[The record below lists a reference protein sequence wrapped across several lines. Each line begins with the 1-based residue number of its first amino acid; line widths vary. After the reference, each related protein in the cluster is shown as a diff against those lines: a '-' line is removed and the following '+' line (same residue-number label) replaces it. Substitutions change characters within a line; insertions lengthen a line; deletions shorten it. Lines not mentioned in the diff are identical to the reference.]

1 MSEGGVSEFVA
12 MQQSIQDTLH
22 RLLGVVEQVVAN
34 GARAYAVVRSGRFA
48 DLHATDRHV
57 ARFIPANVLDTV
69 ETSIAIDQAPAA
81 LRVLST
87 VLEEPQLQLFPAR
100 DRNGATIAILAI
112 RSAPIEPANQLV
124 IDSVLTTLAVLTDTL
139 EVASQHSSRTL
150 HDPLTHL
157 PNRAMFVERLHDE
170 LAVAQRTEAKLG
182 MVTIDLDGFSEIN
195 ATYGR
200 AFGDRVLQRVAARL
214 HHAVRRSDLLARLG
228 EDEFGL
234 MAVQMSDQPEG
245 AHVATRLLK
254 TLSQP
259 MELDGVTLNISASV
273 GIAVC
278 PADGTNADALLANSL
293 AAMHRA
299 KIRGP
304 NQFEYFTTQM
314 NADAM
319 ERLDLEARLRV
330 AIDRNQ
336 MCLNYQ
342 PIVDRHGH
350 VTGVEALLRWTHPEH
365 GPISPAKFVP
375 IAEQT
380 GMIVPIGTWV
390 LRQAAQ
396 QAAQWALAG
405 TPLRVNVN
413 VSTLQFTKP
422 DFVEIV
428 FDAIRRCDLDPSLL
442 ELELTESVFIDSEQE
457 IASKLATLRG
467 AGIHIAID
475 DFGAGYS
482 NLSRLHN
489 LPIDTLK
496 IDRAFVNEI
505 NVKDA
510 TTPLHHR
517 TAVLR
522 AMATLGNSLGLRL
535 VAEGVETEDQVRFL
549 KRIGY
554 EAMQGYHFARPQPA
568 DEVMITALALGLAKP
583 STRLVLHQ
591 AA

>member
-1 MSEGGVSEFVA
+1 
-12 MQQSIQDTLH
+12 L
-22 RLLGVVEQVVAN
+22 
-34 GARAYAVVRSGRFA
+34 Y
-48 DLHATDRHV
+48 
-57 ARFIPANVLDTV
+57 
-69 ETSIAIDQAPAA
+69 
-81 LRVLST
+81 
-87 VLEEPQLQLFPAR
+87 PAR
-100 DRNGATIAILAI
+100 DHNGATIAILAI
-112 RSAPIEPANQLV
+112 RPTLIEPATQLV
-124 IDSVLTTLAVLTDTL
+124 IDSVLSTLAVLTDTL
-139 EVASQHSSRTL
+139 EVASQHASRSL
-150 HDPLTHL
+150 HDSLTHL

-170 LAVAQRTEAKLG
+170 LISAERTEAKVG
-182 MVTIDLDGFSEIN
+182 MLTIDLDGFSEIN
-195 ATYGR
+195 AVHGR

-214 HHAVRRSDLLARLG
+214 HHAVRRTDLLARLG

-259 MELDGVTLNISASV
+259 MELDGVVLNVSASV

-278 PADGTNADALLANSL
+278 PADGTTADALLANSL
-293 AAMHRA
+293 SAMHRA

-304 NQFEYFTTQM
+304 NQFEYFTPQM
-314 NADAM
+314 NANAM

-375 IAEQT
+375 VAEQT

-390 LRQAAQ
+390 LRQAVQ

-428 FDAIRRCDLDPSLL
+428 FDAIRRCELDPSLL

-457 IASKLATLRG
+457 MASKLTTLRA
-467 AGIHIAID
+467 AGVHIAID

-522 AMATLGNSLGLRL
+522 AMATLGNSLGLKL

-554 EAMQGYHFARPQPA
+554 EAMQGYYFARPQPA

-583 STRLVLHQ
+583 TTRLVLHQ

>member
-1 MSEGGVSEFVA
+1 MSEGGESEFVE

-48 DLHATDRHV
+48 DLHAVDRHI
-57 ARFIPANVLDTV
+57 ARFVPANALDTI
-69 ETSIAIDQAPAA
+69 ESPIAITEAPAA
-81 LRVLST
+81 LGELSSVLN
-87 VLEEPQLQLFPAR
+87 EPHLHLYPAR
-100 DRNGATIAILAI
+100 DHNGATIAILAI
-112 RSAPIEPANQLV
+112 RPTLIEPATQLV
-124 IDSVLTTLAVLTDTL
+124 IDSVLSTLAVLTDTL
-139 EVASQHSSRTL
+139 EVASQHASRSL
-150 HDPLTHL
+150 HDSLTHL

-170 LAVAQRTEAKLG
+170 LISAERTEAKVG
-182 MVTIDLDGFSEIN
+182 MLTIDLDGFSEIN
-195 ATYGR
+195 AVHGR

-214 HHAVRRSDLLARLG
+214 HHAVRRTDLLARLG

-259 MELDGVTLNISASV
+259 MELDGVVLNVSASV

-278 PADGTNADALLANSL
+278 PADGTTADALLANSL
-293 AAMHRA
+293 SAMHRA

-304 NQFEYFTTQM
+304 NQFEYFTPQM
-314 NADAM
+314 NANAM

-375 IAEQT
+375 VAEQT

-390 LRQAAQ
+390 LRQAVQ

-428 FDAIRRCDLDPSLL
+428 FDAIRRCELDPSLL

-457 IASKLATLRG
+457 MASKLTTLRA
-467 AGIHIAID
+467 AGVHIAID

-522 AMATLGNSLGLRL
+522 AMATLGNSLGLKL

-554 EAMQGYHFARPQPA
+554 EAMQGYYFARPQPA

-583 STRLVLHQ
+583 TTRLVLHQ

>member
-1 MSEGGVSEFVA
+1 MSEIGASEFVT

-22 RLLGVVEQVVAN
+22 RLLGVLEQVLDG
-34 GARAYAVVRSGRFA
+34 GARVYAVVRSGRFA
-48 DLHATDRHV
+48 DLHATDRHT
-57 ARFIPANVLDTV
+57 ARFVPANALDAV
-69 ETSIAIDQAPAA
+69 ETPIAIDQAPASLQTLCA
-81 LRVLST
+81 
-87 VLEEPQLQLFPAR
+87 VLEEPQLQLFPAK
-100 DRNGATIAILAI
+100 DRNGATIAVLAI
-112 RSAPIEPANQLV
+112 RTTPINPATQLV
-124 IDSVLTTLAVLTDTL
+124 IDSVLGTLAVVADTL
-139 EVASQHSSRTL
+139 EVASQHSTRSL
-150 HDPLTHL
+150 HDSLTHL

-170 LAVAQRTEAKLG
+170 LTAAQRTEAKLG
-182 MVTIDLDGFSEIN
+182 MLTIDLDGFSEIN
-195 ATYGR
+195 ATHGR
-200 AFGDRVLQRVAARL
+200 DFGDRVLQRVAARL

-259 MELDGVTLNISASV
+259 MELDGVTLHISASV

-278 PADGTNADALLANSL
+278 PADGTDADALLVNSL

-304 NQFEYFTTQM
+304 NQFEYFTPQM
-314 NADAM
+314 NADAI
-319 ERLDLEARLRV
+319 ERLDLESRMRV

-336 MCLNYQ
+336 MCLHYQ
-342 PIVDRHGH
+342 PIVDRHGQ
-350 VTGVEALLRWTHPEH
+350 VSGVEALIRWTHPEQ
-365 GPISPAKFVP
+365 GPISPGKFIP

-442 ELELTESVFIDSEQE
+442 ELELTESVFIVSEQE
-457 IASKLATLRG
+457 IATKLATLRA
-467 AGIHIAID
+467 AGVRIAID

-496 IDRAFVNEI
+496 IDRAFVSEI
-505 NVKDA
+505 TVKDA
-510 TTPLHHR
+510 ATPLHHR

-535 VAEGVETEDQVRFL
+535 VAEGVESEDEVKFL

-554 EAMQGYHFARPQPA
+554 EAMQGYYFARPQPA
-568 DEVMITALALGLAKP
+568 DQVMTTILALGLAKP
-583 STRLVLHQ
+583 ASRPVLHQ